1 MPRVRINPFLPVL
14 LCLMYRLDPVGCFW
28 PFLVAAAVH
37 ELSHGLAV
45 TLQGGVI
52 HQVHLGLNGATLET
66 CGLSYR
72 AEAISAL
79 AGPVSG
85 FLLAI
90 FSPVNPWL
98 GFWGIIL
105 GLYNLLPVYPM
116 DGGRALRC
124 ALLMRCSYTRALS
137 ISRWVTAATGTA
149 VACLGIC
156 ASFVWN
162 WGLWPCLLSGL
173 FLYRVLTAIG
183 TDA

>member
-28 PFLVAAAVH
+28 PFLVTAAVH
-37 ELSHGLAV
+37 ELSHGLAI

-52 HQVHLGLNGATLET
+52 HRASGAEWRHTGNLRII
-66 CGLSYR
+66 LSGRGHQR
-72 AEAISAL
+72 AGRAGIRVSAGDSFPSEPL
-79 AGPVSG
+79 AG
-85 FLLAI
+85 LL
-90 FSPVNPWL
+90 
-98 GFWGIIL
+98 GMIL

-124 ALLMRCSYTRALS
+124 VLLMRCAYPRALS

-156 ASFVWN
+156 ASFIWN